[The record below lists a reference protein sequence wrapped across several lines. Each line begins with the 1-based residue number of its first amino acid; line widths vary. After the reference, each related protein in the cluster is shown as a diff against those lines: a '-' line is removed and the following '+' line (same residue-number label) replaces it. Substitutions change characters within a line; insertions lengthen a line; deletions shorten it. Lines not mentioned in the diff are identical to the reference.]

1 MALLDGVGRY
11 QKVMRI
17 GLTDR
22 QGSIDLV
29 VGRESVSNHSP
40 QIVKALPT
48 DQQNWDEEQMSKMG
62 MLQHELLMLSGESS
76 VDFYLL
82 AEDEELIKL
91 FANKATYQEML
102 DYINENY

>member
-1 MALLDGVGRY
+1 
-11 QKVMRI
+11 
-17 GLTDR
+17 
-22 QGSIDLV
+22 
-29 VGRESVSNHSP
+29 
-40 QIVKALPT
+40 
-48 DQQNWDEEQMSKMG
+48 MSKMG

-102 DYINENY
+102 DHINENY